1 MSQPKQTSST
11 PRSWTTKELAWGC
24 IGSLVVGAVLIYGT
38 GFHWFG
44 EWQTG
49 EEVGKKLAVASC
61 VQDFLLQP
69 ERGAMYTE
77 LQGQTSAYKRR
88 QVIQGANLAPDRK
101 VAELCD
107 QRIQGIDPS
116 YFEVPAEV
124 AEPTDAP
131 NPA

>member
-1 MSQPKQTSST
+1 MSQPKQTS
-11 PRSWTTKELAWGC
+11 PRSWTTRELAWGC

-38 GFHWFG
+38 GFHWIG

-49 EEVGKKLAVASC
+49 EQVGKKLAVASC

-69 ERGAMYTE
+69 DRAAMYSD
-77 LQGQTSAYKRR
+77 LRSQTSAYKRR
-88 QVIQGANLAPDRK
+88 QVIQGAKLASGRE

-107 QRIQGIDPS
+107 QRIQAFDPS
-116 YFEVPAEV
+116 YFEVPSEV
-124 AEPTDAP
+124 VEPTEAT